1 METKRMNKLNEL
13 DIAELLIVRSL
24 VISDTTKINRDTY
37 SEGDQI
43 CYDAI
48 TRVNSGIVLKL
59 SRQIRA
65 MKAAKNSEYR
75 KIGLRN

>member
-1 METKRMNKLNEL
+1 MSKLNEL

-48 TRVNSGIVLKL
+48 TRVNSNIVLKL

-65 MKAAKNSEYR
+65 MKAAKNEET
-75 KIGLRN
+75 KP

>member
-1 METKRMNKLNEL
+1 MNKLNEL
-13 DIAELLIVRSL
+13 DITELLIIRSL
-24 VISDTTKINRDTY
+24 VISDTTKINRDMY

-48 TRVNSGIVLKL
+48 TRVNSNIVLKL

-65 MKAAKNSEYR
+65 MKETKNKEL
-75 KIGLRN
+75 KL

>member
-1 METKRMNKLNEL
+1 MNKLNEL
-13 DIAELLIVRSL
+13 DIAELLIIRSL
-24 VISDTTKINRDTY
+24 VISDTTKINQDTY
-37 SEGDQI
+37 SEDDQI
-43 CYDAI
+43 YYDAL
-48 TRVNSGIVLKL
+48 TRVNSSIVLKL

>member
-1 METKRMNKLNEL
+1 MHKLNEL
-13 DIAELLIVRSL
+13 DLAELFIVRSI
-24 VISDTTKINRDTY
+24 VISDTAKINQDTY

-43 CYDAI
+43 CHDAI

-65 MKAAKNSEYR
+65 MKAAKNKDKKYV
-75 KIGLRN
+75 